1 MDTRQKKSGSA
12 GHARTGTAS
21 SKRPVTRSGAHTSAP
36 GRQTPAQK
44 SAERRRRTTAAGGT
58 ATKTKRP
65 TPEVVYTPA
74 RPFSRNRFLLKL
86 LTVVAVVIAIIFG
99 TSIFFKVDTFVVS
112 GTVVVGDIDV
122 TWKEVSAI
130 TGITMPSYSVQT
142 STINYI
148 NTSGQAASKTV
159 VTGIS
164 RDSTGGLTRTT
175 LKYLGGN

>member
-1 MDTRQKKSGSA
+1 MSMPKPR
-12 GHARTGTAS
+12 
-21 SKRPVTRSGAHTSAP
+21 VEAP
-36 GRQTPAQK
+36 GSSSGETK
-44 SAERRRRTTAAGGT
+44 AEVIRASTINTDDLWVTNDSHFA
-58 ATKTKRP
+58 
-65 TPEVVYTPA
+65 
-74 RPFSRNRFLLKL
+74 L
-86 LTVVAVVIAIIFG
+86 LTA
-99 TSIFFKVDTFVVS
+99 DTFVVS